1 MESFK
6 RKERCLPETVR
17 LGFIVVGHV
26 NSDKPMTMIVI
37 MANTAFNCPDVLLDI
52 VDEHF

>member
-6 RKERCLPETVR
+6 RKERCLPEAVR

-26 NSDKPMTMIVI
+26 NSDKPMIVI
-37 MANTAFNCPDVLLDI
+37 MANTDFNCPDVLLDI
-52 VDEHF
+52 IDEPF